1 MVLSANGVPIRLTE
15 ERWFHI
21 TKHHPELKRTRSLV
35 LRAVS
40 RPERLFYFA
49 VAKDLAAV
57 VRSTLLARRKIAS
70 NLVVHYREV
79 SDRDGFI
86 VTAFPISQARMWREF
101 RNWQRLR

>member
-21 TKHHPELKRTRSLV
+21 IKHHPELKRIRSLV

-49 VAKDLAAV
+49 GAKDLAAV
-57 VRSTLLARRKIAS
+57 VRSTQLVRGKIAP

-86 VTAFPISQARMWREF
+86 VTAFPISEVRMWRKF
-101 RNWQRLR
+101 QNWQRLR